1 MYKTRWMVMGIHR
14 TQSLTPCQTLHFTV
28 GAKQVELLNKTQQI
42 VPKAGTPQEKNE
54 EGFKIRGQGGSATK
68 PGPNTQIIRLPPLR
82 WHCLSQLPLW
92 VDLPELPALVPKRK
106 SEEQMHAAQPLS
118 LSDVM
123 GPAQEAIQ
131 WFWLIKL
138 RNLLESRP

>member
-1 MYKTRWMVMGIHR
+1 M
-14 TQSLTPCQTLHFTV
+14 L
-28 GAKQVELLNKTQQI
+28 QVKSWVT
-42 VPKAGTPQEKNE
+42 AGKEW
-54 EGFKIRGQGGSATK
+54 EGFKVRGQGGSATK
-68 PGPNTQIIRLPPLR
+68 PGPNTLNIRLPPLR

-92 VDLPELPALVPKRK
+92 VVLPELPALVPKK
-106 SEEQMHAAQPLS
+106 ESEEQMHAAQPLS

-138 RNLLESRP
+138 YNFLESRP